1 MEAHKNIIT
10 PFLTSDQPLYWKAM
24 TFIQNEP
31 KNSPFK
37 GIVLKLGGFHTEISF
52 VGCSWSLM
60 SGSGLVGIPE
70 TVYAATAE
78 THMMTG
84 KAIARAGWGHFLV
97 ETALTELIISNIYGI
112 PIPTI
117 DMTMNN
123 TVPESNAGSAQDHEE
138 SVTYSDEI
146 IVSLIFL
153 DSFVS

>member
-1 MEAHKNIIT
+1 
-10 PFLTSDQPLYWKAM
+10 
-24 TFIQNEP
+24 
-31 KNSPFK
+31 
-37 GIVLKLGGFHTEISF
+37 
-52 VGCSWSLM
+52 M

-123 TVPESNAGSAQDHEE
+123 TVPESNVKKALPIQMKLLYLS
-138 SVTYSDEI
+138 
-146 IVSLIFL
+146 IF
-153 DSFVS
+153 